1 MGACPAFMKRVPT
14 AENSQPP
21 ICSMTSYSSI
31 KASSACVPL
40 YLFAP
45 PALLSRL
52 SSSVEQSGYLTH
64 TPLEPGHG
72 IPFFCKGSERI
83 FSFAGFTLCCNYSTQ
98 CSIKSSYRQY
108 SHRQYIDGCGC
119 VPIKLSLQQ
128 AAGTLGL
135 GAIVC
140 QPLL

>member
-1 MGACPAFMKRVPT
+1 MKRVPT

-31 KASSACVPL
+31 KASSAFVPL

-52 SSSVEQSGYLTH
+52 SSSAEHSGYLTH

-83 FSFAGFTLCCNYSTQ
+83 FGFAGLTLSVATTQLNVASKVAIDSTAT
-98 CSIKSSYRQY
+98 
-108 SHRQYIDGCGC
+108 DN
-119 VPIKLSLQQ
+119 
-128 AAGTLGL
+128 T
-135 GAIVC
+135 
-140 QPLL
+140 